1 MFCFREEKT
10 KGESSLE
17 ADNGVARLPV
27 QAAWSWR
34 TQLQPLLPHLGIP
47 FG

>member
-27 QAAWSWR
+27 QAA
-34 TQLQPLLPHLGIP
+34 
-47 FG
+47 